1 VIGIRVSFCHAP
13 YDVGTSHCYHASRFP
28 GSLAVCNPNSPGTI
42 ATATGEQCGAYFL
55 FAGRYRELLAAEGIE
70 LQIRHIATWTLVSGL
85 VATFSRNRMATYQRK
100 LSVRWSPA

>member
-1 VIGIRVSFCHAP
+1 MRLITFAPAVAITLVSFLVAWQFVNPAP
-13 YDVGTSHCYHASRFP
+13 PRTI
-28 GSLAVCNPNSPGTI
+28 TI
-42 ATATGEQCGAYFL
+42 ATGERDSAFFL